1 MDEDRA
7 AQEKRLFFLLSSQ
20 SLLLLGGPQE
30 TKERQ
35 VPFQEAC
42 VTLQPLVGPLGPTPI
57 PQKAAAE
64 PKPTWVL

>member
-7 AQEKRLFFLLSSQ
+7 AQEKRPFLLLSSH
-20 SLLLLGGPQE
+20 SLLLLGGPQDI
-30 TKERQ
+30 KECQ

-42 VTLQPLVGPLGPTPI
+42 VTLQPRVGPLGPTPI

-64 PKPTWVL
+64 PKSTWVL